1 MKNSIT
7 KTSFIPVMKNK
18 NKCNSYLRQCDNFH
32 HMNNKLLSII
42 NKFNK
47 KEQINQINPNF
58 LKMQL
63 KYLKNGVF
71 LSLFKTSFII

>member
-7 KTSFIPVMKNK
+7 KTSFIPVMKKK

-42 NKFNK
+42 NKFN
-47 KEQINQINPNF
+47 
-58 LKMQL
+58 
-63 KYLKNGVF
+63 
-71 LSLFKTSFII
+71 